1 MTRIIVAGSRNFTDK
16 KRLYKVLDEYLPSFN
31 DEIEIVSGHCRGADL
46 IGEEYAK
53 EHRIPLVIFPAD
65 WGTYGKMA
73 GYIRN
78 KKMAEYASKEN
89 GALVAFPVGDSKG
102 TKMMIRLA
110 HEYGLEINV
119 NWENSL

>member
-1 MTRIIVAGSRNFTDK
+1 MTRVIVAGSRDFADK

-46 IGEEYAK
+46 IGEDYATQ
-53 EHRIPLVIFPAD
+53 HRIPLVIFPAD
-65 WGTYGKMA
+65 WGKYGKRA

-78 KKMAEYASKEN
+78 KQMAEYASKEN